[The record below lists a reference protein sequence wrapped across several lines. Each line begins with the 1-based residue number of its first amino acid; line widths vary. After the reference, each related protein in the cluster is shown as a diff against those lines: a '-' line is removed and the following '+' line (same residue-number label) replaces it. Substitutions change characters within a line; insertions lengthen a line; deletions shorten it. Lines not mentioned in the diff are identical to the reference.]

1 MTPAEAKQ
9 ALLDSLTV
17 ERFTTHQPQPI
28 APTTRE
34 ETTEAQ
40 VEHVRRLRLIT
51 HPRKAAS

>member
-28 APTTRE
+28 APTTP
-34 ETTEAQ
+34 TEAQ
-40 VEHVRRLRLIT
+40 AEHVRRLRLIT
-51 HPRKAAS
+51 PRRSA

>member
-40 VEHVRRLRLIT
+40 AEHVRRLRLIT
-51 HPRKAAS
+51 PRRSA